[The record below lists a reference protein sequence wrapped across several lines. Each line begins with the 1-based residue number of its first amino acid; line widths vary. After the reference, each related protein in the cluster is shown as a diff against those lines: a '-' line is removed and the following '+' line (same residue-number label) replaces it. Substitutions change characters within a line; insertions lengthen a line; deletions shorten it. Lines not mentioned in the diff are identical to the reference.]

1 MNRKIITTF
10 ATALIAGAAIA
21 SVTSTNKVCRIV
33 LETSTQDN
41 LISIPLV
48 ECTTNAVSGASAVI
62 NATNY
67 VMTTGLPTYTALM
80 YKADDGWKSW
90 YLVGSEWQALAVVEG
105 VQQSVTY
112 PQAEAYNFARGT
124 ALRICFPSNDVPT
137 STSKKKIYLCGQYNK
152 GAVTS
157 PVSIVAGT
165 GNAPVYTLV
174 GVGQPEEYTISA
186 LVGNITGYVDKDSI
200 GVPSSKGTTE
210 YEYVNRNGTNAWKHV
225 TYTEKTVTL
234 GKIELKQQVKGYEDL
249 TSSHKLPAGAGF
261 WYITRSADGPS
272 GPRSITWTQLP

>member
-21 SVTSTNKVCRIV
+21 GVTSTNKVCRIV

-48 ECTTNAVSGASAVI
+48 ECTTNDVSGASAVI

-80 YKADDGWKSW
+80 YKNASGNWMSW
-90 YLVGSEWQALAVVEG
+90 YLFEGRWQAITVVKG
-105 VQQSVTY
+105 KNISYPVATDSVF
-112 PQAEAYNFARGT
+112 QRGT
-124 ALRICFPSNDVPT
+124 ALRVYFPTNDMPT
-137 STSKKKIYLCGQYNK
+137 AESKKKIYLCGQYNK
-152 GAVTS
+152 GAVPNPVTISSGTTS
-157 PVSIVAGT
+157 
-165 GNAPVYTLV
+165 APVYNLI
-174 GVGQPEEYTISA
+174 GVGQPKEYTISA
-186 LVGNITGYVDKDSI
+186 LVGNITGAVDTDSI

-210 YEYVNRNGTNAWKHV
+210 YERVGGVWKHV
-225 TYTEKTVTL
+225 TYTEQTVTL
-234 GKIELKQQVKGYEDL
+234 GGIELKKKVKGYEDL

-261 WYITRSADGPS
+261 WYITRATAT
-272 GPRSITWTQLP
+272 RTINWAQLP